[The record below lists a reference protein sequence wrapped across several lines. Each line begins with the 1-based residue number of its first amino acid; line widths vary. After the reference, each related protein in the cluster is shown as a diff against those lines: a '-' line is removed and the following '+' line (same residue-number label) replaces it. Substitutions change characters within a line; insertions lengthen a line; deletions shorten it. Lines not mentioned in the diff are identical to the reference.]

1 MKTWDVN
8 KVREE
13 FLTDVVGKPDS
24 SDIRE
29 ELHGDKNFLLV
40 RATQYTTDVGS
51 SKRTRL
57 RYYNVKD
64 FETLTED
71 DTTLDLTWMNSD
83 DSFMING
90 TSDENDHV
98 NRLTNVTVNIDN
110 LTSSFINSRGKFE
123 LIINKGNSKRGN
135 FSQIISLK
143 QYLEFN
149 STLNENSN
157 IKSIEFKGFSS
168 FMEKLLT
175 RQIEKYGLLNKKEVK
190 GLK

>member
-13 FLTDVVGKPDS
+13 FLTDVVGEPDP

-64 FETLTED
+64 FEALTED

-83 DSFMING
+83 DSFMINS

-123 LIINKGNSKRGN
+123 LKIIKGNSKRGN
-135 FSQIISLK
+135 FSQIIALK